1 MTSQTITN
9 QTMSG
14 LRPGYAVISSRTTPA
29 GFPTAPSCRPA
40 SPTLLLAMGT
50 GNTST
55 GNTSSGNTSTGNAST
70 GNASTGNASTGN
82 ASTGSVTPMADAVGG
97 KPPRPRE
104 ARPV

>member
-1 MTSQTITN
+1 MVTS

-50 GNTST
+50 GNTS
-55 GNTSSGNTSTGNAST
+55 S
-70 GNASTGNASTGN
+70 GNASTGN

>member
-1 MTSQTITN
+1 MISQTITS

-14 LRPGYAVISSRTTPA
+14 LRPGCAVISSRTTPA
-29 GFPTAPSCRPA
+29 GFLTAPSRRPA

-50 GNTST
+50 GNTS
-55 GNTSSGNTSTGNAST
+55 SGNT
-70 GNASTGNASTGN
+70 
-82 ASTGSVTPMADAVGG
+82 STGSVTPMADAVGG